1 MGRTRGFLVL
11 SLIDFCFKQN
21 RMGFKQNTMGFKQ
34 NTMGFKQNTMG
45 FKQNLWVLNKNN
57 RYIPSLCVKR
67 THRFLVSFW

>member
-1 MGRTRGFLVL
+1 
-11 SLIDFCFKQN
+11 
-21 RMGFKQNTMGFKQ
+21 MGFKQNTMGFKQ